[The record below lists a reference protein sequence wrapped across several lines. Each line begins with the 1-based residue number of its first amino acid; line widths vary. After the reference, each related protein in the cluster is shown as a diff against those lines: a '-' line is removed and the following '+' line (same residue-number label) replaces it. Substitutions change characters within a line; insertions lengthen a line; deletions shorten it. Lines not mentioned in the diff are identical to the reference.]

1 MQDYS
6 LSVEAANLKSVI
18 SGACISNV
26 VYSTNFDYFMI
37 FFLYYTSS
45 SSFIF
50 NRYLKIKI
58 FF

>member
-6 LSVEAANLKSVI
+6 LSVEAANLKSVS

-37 FFLYYTSS
+37 FFSLLHL
-45 SSFIF
+45 IIIIH
-50 NRYLKIKI
+50 LQ
-58 FF
+58 